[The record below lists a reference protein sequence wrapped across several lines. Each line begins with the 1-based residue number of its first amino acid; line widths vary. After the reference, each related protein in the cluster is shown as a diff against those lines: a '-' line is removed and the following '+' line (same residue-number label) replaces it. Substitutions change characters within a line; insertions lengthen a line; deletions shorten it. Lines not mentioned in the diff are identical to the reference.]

1 MFSRRIVKSRLAAAL
16 AVTAL
21 AAIAWA
27 VLSDARE
34 RLEQAQVEATVRN
47 LNSALQF
54 EIAHRLASGREAM
67 IGELAGIN
75 PVSLAAQPPGYAGEA
90 DGLPAD
96 IQPGQWLFDRARG
109 ELVYRPLS
117 TCHLRGAG
125 TPPLLRWRV
134 ERTLKPHGPA
144 FAGGLALVAVVE
156 YRWN

>member
-21 AAIAWA
+21 AATAW
-27 VLSDARE
+27 VGLSDARE

-54 EIAHRLASGREAM
+54 EIAHRLASGQESR
-67 IGELAGIN
+67 IGELAGTN
-75 PVSLAAQPPGYAGEA
+75 PVLLVLPPPGYAGEVDA
-90 DGLPAD
+90 LPAD
-96 IQPGQWLFDRARG
+96 IPPGRWLFDRAHG

-117 TCHLRGAG
+117 TCHLKGAS
-125 TPPLLRWRV
+125 TVPLLRWRV
-134 ERTLKPHGPA
+134 ERTQTVRGPG
-144 FAGGLALVAVVE
+144 FAGGLALVAKVE